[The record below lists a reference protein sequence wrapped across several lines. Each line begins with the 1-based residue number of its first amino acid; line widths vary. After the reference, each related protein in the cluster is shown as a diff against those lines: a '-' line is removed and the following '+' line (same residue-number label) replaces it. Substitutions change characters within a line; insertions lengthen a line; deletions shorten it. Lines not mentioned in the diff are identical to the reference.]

1 MLPTNY
7 RLANF
12 HRRVRESP
20 LFTHK
25 YSNEGKEGEREGG
38 MERRDREYKYMVFLF
53 WTALAQK
60 LSVELPDF
68 RTKQND

>member
-1 MLPTNY
+1 M
-7 RLANF
+7 
-12 HRRVRESP
+12 
-20 LFTHK
+20 FTHK

-38 MERRDREYKYMVFLF
+38 MERGDREYTYMLVIVFLF

-60 LSVELPDF
+60 LSVELPDS